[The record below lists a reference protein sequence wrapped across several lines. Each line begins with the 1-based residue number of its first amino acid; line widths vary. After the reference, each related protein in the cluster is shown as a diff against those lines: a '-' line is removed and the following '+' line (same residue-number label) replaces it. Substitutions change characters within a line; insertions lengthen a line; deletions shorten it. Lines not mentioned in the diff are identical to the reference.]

1 MQRSNLIDN
10 QSRRT
15 NPAPVRALLYGATYG
30 LSAFTEGLI
39 RRMTGL
45 SEKGRMLRGQLAASQ
60 VVRTHPAPVR
70 ALLYGTTY
78 GISTYSAGML
88 KRLNGIQEIAARRR
102 KAVLTTTVGRAR
114 A

>member
-1 MQRSNLIDN
+1 MQRSNLIDS
-10 QSRRT
+10 QIHRS
-15 NPAPVRALLYGATYG
+15 NPAPMRALLFGATYG

-39 RRMTGL
+39 RRLTGL
-45 SEKGRMLRGQLAASQ
+45 SEKGRMLRGQLAASE

-88 KRLNGIQEIAARRR
+88 KRLNGIEEVAMRRR
-102 KAVLTTTVGRAR
+102 AAVLTSFPGRIPS
-114 A
+114 